1 MWTGDD
7 EMEDVLYLTI
17 MGVCGALFM
26 YLGWLIWIKEK
37 INLIHDYHYKKVKES
52 DKKAYTA
59 VMGKAT
65 MLIGAGTVLDGIICI
80 FLHLQKGGTVFTP
93 LFAVGLVMMIYA
105 QIKYN
110 HGIF

>member
-1 MWTGDD
+1 
-7 EMEDVLYLTI
+7 
-17 MGVCGALFM
+17 
-26 YLGWLIWIKEK
+26 
-37 INLIHDYHYKKVKES
+37 
-52 DKKAYTA
+52 
-59 VMGKAT
+59 MGKAT

>member
-37 INLIHDYHYKKVKES
+37 INLIHDYHYKKGE
-52 DKKAYTA
+52 
-59 VMGKAT
+59 
-65 MLIGAGTVLDGIICI
+65 C
-80 FLHLQKGGTVFTP
+80 P
-93 LFAVGLVMMIYA
+93 
-105 QIKYN
+105 
-110 HGIF
+110 

>member
-65 MLIGAGTVLDGIICI
+65 MRDCLYATFCSGTGDDDICAD
-80 FLHLQKGGTVFTP
+80 KV
-93 LFAVGLVMMIYA
+93 
-105 QIKYN
+105 
-110 HGIF
+110 